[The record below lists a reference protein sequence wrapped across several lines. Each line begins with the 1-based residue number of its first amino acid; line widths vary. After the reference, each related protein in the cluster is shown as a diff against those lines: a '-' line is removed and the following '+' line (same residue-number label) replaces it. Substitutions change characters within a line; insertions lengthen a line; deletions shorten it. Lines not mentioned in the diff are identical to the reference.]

1 MLNRRFLIDSN
12 VFINSKNFYYNF
24 GYCKIFWDLLLT
36 LHQKGIVYSISCVK
50 NELNSGNDE
59 IVDWI
64 KNEVPDSFLFQSLVL
79 HHGSLIIQP

>member
-50 NELNSGNDE
+50 NELNSGN
-59 IVDWI
+59 
-64 KNEVPDSFLFQSLVL
+64 
-79 HHGSLIIQP
+79 